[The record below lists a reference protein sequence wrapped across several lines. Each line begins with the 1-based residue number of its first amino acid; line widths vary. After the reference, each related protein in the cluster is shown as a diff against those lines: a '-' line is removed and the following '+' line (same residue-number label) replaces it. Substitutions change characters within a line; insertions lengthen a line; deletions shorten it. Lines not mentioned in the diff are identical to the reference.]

1 MFDFEFKF
9 LTMTKLLLTI
19 IISNALFSFVL
30 LGQQSNSR
38 YKEEEKEYLFPGT
51 GFFVKNRKPY
61 ENNEAINWFRE
72 AYSLELKGEY
82 GKALSLYEKFS
93 KRRSDALVK
102 IDSKQ
107 FKVGPEALFRA
118 ARIRETRGD
127 WSKSFDLLRLIA
139 QAYSDYEFDIV
150 ASSLMRVAERL
161 ANEKLPKKWG
171 LVPRFRSGSQDRMRL
186 NQIAGLA
193 KGPKFAP
200 RALMTL
206 AEISIKDD
214 REEEAI
220 DALQRII
227 NLYPENFLCEKAYYL
242 TADIYREMSSGSSYD
257 QGKSVKALNYYE
269 DYLILYQEIPP
280 RGVHETEKD
289 FKLRNIQYSQR
300 KELAEEGRKF
310 MRETLAA
317 SKLEIGTYIE
327 EYGKYYLTNWQE
339 LGDGPALQFYNEAVT
354 VAPESAAARAAEKRI
369 ANLKNRVE

>member
-1 MFDFEFKF
+1 
-9 LTMTKLLLTI
+9 MTKLLLTI

-82 GKALSLYEKFS
+82 GKALSLYERFS

-327 EYGKYYLTNWQE
+327 EYGKYYLTTWQE

>member
-1 MFDFEFKF
+1 
-9 LTMTKLLLTI
+9 MTKLLLTI

-206 AEISIKDD
+206 AEISIKDENNYD
-214 REEEAI
+214 G
-220 DALQRII
+220 
-227 NLYPENFLCEKAYYL
+227 NFLVTERNDNNDGFNY
-242 TADIYREMSSGSSYD
+242 SSYANTFNPPGD
-257 QGKSVKALNYYE
+257 IEVSNENKRKRDNDKNKQSSTTKKVKYS
-269 DYLILYQEIPP
+269 
-280 RGVHETEKD
+280 
-289 FKLRNIQYSQR
+289 FRNVTIR
-300 KELAEEGRKF
+300 KNK
-310 MRETLAA
+310 
-317 SKLEIGTYIE
+317 
-327 EYGKYYLTNWQE
+327 
-339 LGDGPALQFYNEAVT
+339 
-354 VAPESAAARAAEKRI
+354 
-369 ANLKNRVE
+369 